1 MKPIKFTFVL
11 AAALLALSA
20 AAVTGAG
27 AASSQPQT
35 ASAAARE
42 FEGTVLSVNREAKT
56 FRLRDVE
63 RGTKRFKVTA
73 RTAFERIDGF
83 AGLKAGAKN
92 IEVTAKR
99 KNGKW
104 IALEVERS
112 GGGGEHGGGD
122 DRGDDDRGGSGRG
135 GADDPAGDDHGSH

>member
-1 MKPIKFTFVL
+1 MKPIKLTFVL

-20 AAVTGAG
+20 SAVTWAG
-27 AASSQPQT
+27 AASPQPQ
-35 ASAAARE
+35 ASAAERQ
-42 FEGTVLSVNREAKT
+42 FEGTVLSVNRAART
-56 FRLRDVE
+56 FRLRDAE

-73 RTAFERIDGF
+73 NTRFERVSGL

-99 KNGKW
+99 KDGKW

-112 GGGGEHGGGD
+112 GGGGQHGGD
-122 DRGDDDRGGSGRG
+122 
-135 GADDPAGDDHGSH
+135 DDPAGDDHGSR

>member
-1 MKPIKFTFVL
+1 MKPINFTFVR

-20 AAVTGAG
+20 SAVTWAG
-27 AASSQPQT
+27 AASPEPQ
-35 ASAAARE
+35 ASAAAQR
-42 FEGTVLSVNREAKT
+42 FEGTVLSVNRDAKT

-73 RTAFERIDGF
+73 NTRFEHVNGL

-99 KNGKW
+99 RSGRW
-104 IALEVERS
+104 IALAVERS
-112 GGGGEHGGGD
+112 GGGRHAGGT
-122 DRGDDDRGGSGRG
+122 
-135 GADDPAGDDHGSH
+135 DDPVRDDHASR

>member
-1 MKPIKFTFVL
+1 MKPIKLTFVL

-20 AAVTGAG
+20 SAVTWAG
-27 AASSQPQT
+27 AVSSKPQT

-42 FEGTVLSVNREAKT
+42 FEGTVLSVDRDAKT

-73 RTAFERIDGF
+73 RTRFERIDGL

-112 GGGGEHGGGD
+112 GGGGD
-122 DRGDDDRGGSGRG
+122 DHGDDDRGGSGRG
-135 GADDPAGDDHGSH
+135 GADDPAGDDHGGR

>member
-1 MKPIKFTFVL
+1 MKPIKLTFVL

-20 AAVTGAG
+20 SVVAWAG
-27 AASSQPQT
+27 AASPERQ
-35 ASAAARE
+35 ASAAARH
-42 FEGTVLSVNREAKT
+42 FEGTVLSVNRDAKT
-56 FRLRDVE
+56 FRLRDAE

-73 RTAFERIDGF
+73 NTRFERVNGL

-104 IALEVERS
+104 IALEVGRS
-112 GGGGEHGGGD
+112 GGGGQH
-122 DRGDDDRGGSGRG
+122 RGG
-135 GADDPAGDDHGSH
+135 DDPAGDDHGSR